1 MHGRASVQK
10 IRASAFFLGCTAI
23 AILQRNR
30 RPRFLVRRRPRCRRD
45 RRTAAAI
52 ACSGKV
58 PSAGRPRGVRHPGH
72 YAAQRDTGG
81 TSFGR

>member
-30 RPRFLVRRRPRCRRD
+30 RPLKTSRNREEPGPGRSFP
-45 RRTAAAI
+45 AAAH
-52 ACSGKV
+52 
-58 PSAGRPRGVRHPGH
+58 RLRM
-72 YAAQRDTGG
+72 
-81 TSFGR
+81 